1 MIDGVAGPLETK
13 QENEMNTNLLDQVV
27 DNATQPAPVAA
38 PVANAHSFEKGAR
51 ITDSGARHVE
61 MLAEKAYRGCGK
73 DVRVAD
79 NNPKAVQSL
88 AGLDWKLIPMPL
100 AIQGKTEV
108 RPYPGMVALVR
119 SDNGDPLAV
128 ASDSYKPHQ
137 NAQLI
142 GTMCKFADE
151 AGLKLS
157 RVGTFN
163 HGSRGFAVATSGVN
177 REAGVGDVVSMH
189 VVLKFGHAPGTAT
202 TILVFA
208 NELRCCNGV
217 CITVENKARFVHSA
231 ELTPD
236 RVQQAREF
244 VMAAAGAFDGHVAKL
259 TMLRKVRSNKGL
271 DLMQLAQ
278 LFQPELAAEMSRRLQ
293 TITSATAEVD
303 HEILGARVLSA
314 LLERDASTTLV
325 SNMISRHADR
335 LLHKVI
341 EATVRQP
348 GGEMTVGTMAHAF
361 SGVTNFNSNV
371 RGRSAETGIE
381 ANLFGTS
388 QQDSQKALE
397 LAVQV
402 AERVRGLN

>member
-1 MIDGVAGPLETK
+1 
-13 QENEMNTNLLDQVV
+13 
-27 DNATQPAPVAA
+27 
-38 PVANAHSFEKGAR
+38 
-51 ITDSGARHVE
+51 
-61 MLAEKAYRGCGK
+61 
-73 DVRVAD
+73 
-79 NNPKAVQSL
+79 
-88 AGLDWKLIPMPL
+88 
-100 AIQGKTEV
+100 
-108 RPYPGMVALVR
+108 
-119 SDNGDPLAV
+119 
-128 ASDSYKPHQ
+128 
-137 NAQLI
+137 
-142 GTMCKFADE
+142 
-151 AGLKLS
+151 
-157 RVGTFN
+157 
-163 HGSRGFAVATSGVN
+163 
-177 REAGVGDVVSMH
+177 MH